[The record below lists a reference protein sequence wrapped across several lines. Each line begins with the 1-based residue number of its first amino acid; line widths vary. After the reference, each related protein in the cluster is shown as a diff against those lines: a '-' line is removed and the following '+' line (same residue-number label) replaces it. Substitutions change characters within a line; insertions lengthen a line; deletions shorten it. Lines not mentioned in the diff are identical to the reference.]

1 MLGTL
6 RGMTTT
12 TPLLV
17 SIDQAGDLLGVRRST
32 VNRLVYSGILPSLV
46 IGRRRLITID
56 DLTRFVAA
64 RKTAPGALGR
74 ECPED
79 ATAAASVT
87 ATAAGQGRGSTS
99 APSTTA

>member
-1 MLGTL
+1 MRQFGEADAGTL

-46 IGRRRLITID
+46 IGRRRLITVE
-56 DLTRFVAA
+56 DLNQFIEVR
-64 RKTAPGALGR
+64 RTATGALG
-74 ECPED
+74 P
-79 ATAAASVT
+79 V
-87 ATAAGQGRGSTS
+87 
-99 APSTTA
+99 APQT

>member
-1 MLGTL
+1 
-6 RGMTTT
+6 MTTT

-46 IGRRRLITID
+46 IGRRRLITVD
-56 DLTRFVAA
+56 DLTQFIEA
-64 RKTAPGALGR
+64 RRTAHGALGR
-74 ECPED
+74 ECPDDD

-87 ATAAGQGRGSTS
+87 AAAAGQGRSSTS
-99 APSTTA
+99 APSTA